1 MRLPPVDVYRAPFI
15 EPIGHLAMQA
25 AHAEDALITLCASIP
40 SEDSPDQISPGDAA
54 HRLRHWNDEVRVFIE
69 KRLSL
74 IGDPDLRKQA
84 EDAIE
89 RYASLRISRHRA
101 IHDAVEVGIYET
113 GEAVVVHPLSV
124 EYRREKISTSKR
136 LNPITPEMIAD
147 LACQMYDVQQ
157 DLKAV
162 TYSLRRHCRDRLL

>member
-15 EPIGHLAMQA
+15 APIGHLAMQS

-40 SEDSPDQISPGDAA
+40 FEGSPDQVSQGDAA
-54 HRLRHWNDEVRVFIE
+54 HRLRHWNDEARAFIANRV
-69 KRLSL
+69 SS

-89 RYASLRISRHRA
+89 RYASLRVSRHRA
-101 IHDAVEVGIYET
+101 IHDAVEVGIHEA
-113 GEAVVVHPLSV
+113 GDAVVVHALSV
-124 EYRREKISTSKR
+124 EYRREKISTSVR
-136 LNPITPEMIAD
+136 VNSITPEMIAD
-147 LACQMYDVQQ
+147 LACEMYDVHQ

-162 TYSLRRHCRDRLL
+162 TYSLRTTQKEKR